1 MGFRTSTRA
10 DLRLGPL
17 VGFAL
22 AYAIV
27 LYVVILSWLS

>member
-10 DLRLGPL
+10 DLGLVPF

-22 AYAIV
+22 AYALV
-27 LYVVILSWLS
+27 LYVVLLTW